1 MLVVR
6 MMTKLLLLLR
16 VVVMMKLKMVTLMLP
31 THCR

>member
-6 MMTKLLLLLR
+6 MMTKLLLLLL